1 MALSSIL
8 GLAKSLVFAR
18 VLGADLFGYYG
29 IVDLIVTYGIY
40 ALSLGLLEA
49 LNRQIPF
56 YLGSRDATQATR
68 VARAATGALALS
80 TAVIGGAYLVIVAL
94 LLEPWSPLWVAYVF
108 GGILTALNLFFFLA
122 IVHVLARRQ
131 AVRQAVI
138 LLIKSISALAL
149 GATFATWWGLPGAI
163 GGEGLGILLAT
174 AFAVVRD
181 HAIPAPAKPSA
192 KVLGPVFRLGVP
204 MVLGVFATSVG
215 RSIDR
220 ILVVAALGAIV
231 FSQYSF
237 ALIVFVAASVAAN
250 AIVLYATPRISFGMG
265 DRRSLRGYVYRIDQ
279 VVAAVLALAALGAVP
294 FDQLTAGLGRAI
306 FPDYSVGLDL
316 MRIMYVAAAAQIAT
330 VYQSVL
336 VAAGAVRTLFAQA
349 VVVAL
354 LSLAAASFVAL
365 TAPSPYAFAVVFVAS
380 RLTAAAALFV
390 AAHRIRSLNDPVP
403 PTARPTLT

>member
-1 MALSSIL
+1 
-8 GLAKSLVFAR
+8 
-18 VLGADLFGYYG
+18 
-29 IVDLIVTYGIY
+29 
-40 ALSLGLLEA
+40 
-49 LNRQIPF
+49 
-56 YLGSRDATQATR
+56 
-68 VARAATGALALS
+68 
-80 TAVIGGAYLVIVAL
+80 
-94 LLEPWSPLWVAYVF
+94 
-108 GGILTALNLFFFLA
+108 
-122 IVHVLARRQ
+122 
-131 AVRQAVI
+131 
-138 LLIKSISALAL
+138 
-149 GATFATWWGLPGAI
+149 
-163 GGEGLGILLAT
+163 
-174 AFAVVRD
+174 
-181 HAIPAPAKPSA
+181 
-192 KVLGPVFRLGVP
+192 
-204 MVLGVFATSVG
+204 
-215 RSIDR
+215 
-220 ILVVAALGAIV
+220 VAALGAIV